1 MKKFSLLI
9 IALLA
14 LGLVLVACGAPAE
27 APVEEAA
34 PAEEAAPVEEA
45 VEEPT
50 EAVVEEPTEAVAEEP
65 TEAVAEEPTE
75 EAAEEP
81 TEAVAEEPG
90 ETEGAAPAQ
99 DGKWCSGTD
108 IVFFPGGP
116 PGGPFAQVV
125 ANGAIAAAADLGANV
140 EYVWS
145 EWNPEQMVT
154 QFAEAAA
161 TNPDGIAIM
170 GHPGDDAFEAV
181 VDDAEAQGI
190 IVTSQNTT
198 LPRLEEKYA
207 SQGFGYVGAELY
219 SAGYA
224 LGAEA
229 ASGFGLG
236 EGDKAMVWGLLAQA
250 GRGERTRGVI
260 DALEEAGL
268 TVDYL
273 EIDDATNADASA
285 GIPTFVGYA
294 SANPDVKLVVTDHGA
309 LTGTQQTYF
318 ESAGLGPDDIIGAGF
333 DLNVATVEAIRSG
346 YTDLVIDQQ
355 QWLQGYLPILQI
367 CLTNNF
373 LFTGLHI
380 DTGAGFAHADNVE
393 LLADLVEAQ
402 IR

>member
-1 MKKFSLLI
+1 MLTISIL
-9 IALLA
+9 IALL
-14 LGLVLVACGAPAE
+14 GAQS
-27 APVEEAA
+27 VED
-34 PAEEAAPVEEA
+34 PL
-45 VEEPT
+45 
-50 EAVVEEPTEAVAEEP
+50 
-65 TEAVAEEPTE
+65 
-75 EAAEEP
+75 
-81 TEAVAEEPG
+81 
-90 ETEGAAPAQ
+90 APAQ
-99 DGKWCSGTD
+99 EGKWCSGTD

-125 ANGAIAAAADLGANV
+125 ANGAMAAEADLGPNV

-145 EWNPEQMVT
+145 DWNPEQMVT

-161 TNPDGIAIM
+161 TQPDGIAIM

-181 VDDAEAQGI
+181 VDDAIAQGI

-198 LPRLEEKYA
+198 LPRLEAKYA
-207 SQGFGYVGAELY
+207 SGGFGYVGAELY

-229 ASGFGLG
+229 VNRFGLAA
-236 EGDKAMVWGLLAQA
+236 GDEAFVWGLLAQA
-250 GRGERTRGVI
+250 GRGERTKGVI

-268 TVDYL
+268 TVVYQ
-273 EIDDATNADASA
+273 EIDDATNADAAA
-285 GIPTFVGYA
+285 GIPTFVA
-294 SANPDVKLVVTDHGA
+294 QMSANPEIKLVVTDHGA
-309 LTGTQQTYF
+309 LTGTQQSYF
-318 ESAGLGPDDIIGAGF
+318 EAAGLGPDDVIGAGF
-333 DLNVATVEAIRSG
+333 DLNPATVEAVRG
-346 YTDLVIDQQ
+346 GWTDLVIDQQ

-393 LLADLVEAQ
+393 LLADLVNAQ